1 MTGMK
6 VELSDRATTAL
17 RVLAVKERRDLRR
30 EAEHLIEAE
39 LQRRGLLGDEPRQPK
54 DGAPA

>member
-1 MTGMK
+1 MTSMK

-30 EAEHLIEAE
+30 EAEHLIECE
-39 LQRRGLLGDEPRQPK
+39 LARRGLLDERHDQVTES
-54 DGAPA
+54 PA